1 MSGRR
6 RYATSM
12 DDSTPSSSSPGAGT
26 PRVRLQIKQGAAI
39 GPGKAAL
46 LEALERTGSIS
57 AAGRELGMS
66 YRRAWLLIHSVNQ
79 AYKQPLVEA
88 SKGGAGG
95 GGAQL
100 TPLGR
105 EVLSLYR
112 RMERKALRA
121 IQTDIDTLQQ
131 LLHE

>member
-1 MSGRR
+1 M
-6 RYATSM
+6 TM
-12 DDSTPSSSSPGAGT
+12 DDNRTAETPPTSAATPQ
-26 PRVRLQIKQGAAI
+26 PRVRLQIKQGTAL

-57 AAGRELGMS
+57 AAGRELDMS

-105 EVLSLYR
+105 EVLSIYR

-121 IQTDIDTLQQ
+121 IQPDLDVLQK
-131 LLHE
+131 LLHD

>member
-1 MSGRR
+1 
-6 RYATSM
+6 M
-12 DDSTPSSSSPGAGT
+12 DDVKTPSVPDSEL

-57 AAGRELGMS
+57 AAGRDLGMS

-79 AYKQPLVEA
+79 AYKEPLVEA

-105 EVLSLYR
+105 EVLSIYR
-112 RMERKALRA
+112 RMERKAIRA
-121 IQTDIDTLQQ
+121 IQPEIDILQR
-131 LLHE
+131 LLRG

>member
-1 MSGRR
+1 
-6 RYATSM
+6 M
-12 DDSTPSSSSPGAGT
+12 DDVKTPSVPDGEL

-57 AAGRELGMS
+57 AAGRDLGMS

-79 AYKQPLVEA
+79 AYKEPLVEA

-105 EVLSLYR
+105 EVLSIYR
-112 RMERKALRA
+112 RMERKAIRA
-121 IQTDIDTLQQ
+121 IQPEIDILQR
-131 LLHE
+131 LLRG

>member
-1 MSGRR
+1 MHMDENNTEHG
-6 RYATSM
+6 TSPHPAI
-12 DDSTPSSSSPGAGT
+12 SL
-26 PRVRLQIKQGAAI
+26 PRVRLQIKQGTAL

-57 AAGRELGMS
+57 AAGRELNMS

-79 AYKQPLVEA
+79 AYKEPLVEA

-95 GGAQL
+95 GGALL

-105 EVLSLYR
+105 EVLSIYR

-121 IQTDIDTLQQ
+121 IQPDLDILQK

>member
-1 MSGRR
+1 
-6 RYATSM
+6 M
-12 DDSTPSSSSPGAGT
+12 DENSTTDSVSSPAESSPT
-26 PRVRLQIKQGAAI
+26 RVRLQIKQGTAL

-57 AAGRELGMS
+57 AAGRELNMS

-79 AYKQPLVEA
+79 AYKEPLVEA

-95 GGAQL
+95 GGAIL

-105 EVLSLYR
+105 EVLSIYR

-121 IQTDIDTLQQ
+121 IQPDLDVLQK

>member
-1 MSGRR
+1 
-6 RYATSM
+6 M
-12 DDSTPSSSSPGAGT
+12 DENSTFPSSPSRSQ
-26 PRVRLQIKQGAAI
+26 PRVRLQIKQGTAI

-57 AAGRELGMS
+57 AAGRELEMS

-105 EVLSLYR
+105 EVLSIYR

-121 IQTDIDTLQQ
+121 IQTDLEALEK
-131 LLHE
+131 LLHD

>member
-1 MSGRR
+1 MNENGT
-6 RYATSM
+6 A
-12 DDSTPSSSSPGAGT
+12 DDKAPLPPADTA
-26 PRVRLQIKQGAAI
+26 RVRLQIKQGTAL

-46 LEALERTGSIS
+46 LEALKRTGSIS
-57 AAGRELGMS
+57 AAGRALDMS

-79 AYKQPLVEA
+79 AYKEPLVEA
-88 SKGGAGG
+88 SKGGAGV

-105 EVLSLYR
+105 EVLSIYR

-121 IQTDIDTLQQ
+121 IQPDLDVLQK
-131 LLHE
+131 LLRE

>member
-1 MSGRR
+1 MNENSPND
-6 RYATSM
+6 SM
-12 DDSTPSSSSPGAGT
+12 SSPASASA
-26 PRVRLQIKQGAAI
+26 PRVRLQIKQGTAL

-57 AAGRELGMS
+57 AAGRELNMS

-95 GGAQL
+95 GGALL

-105 EVLSLYR
+105 EVLSIYR

-121 IQTDIDTLQQ
+121 IQPDLDLLQK
-131 LLHE
+131 LLHD

>member
-1 MSGRR
+1 MNDLNSV
-6 RYATSM
+6 
-12 DDSTPSSSSPGAGT
+12 SPAEAKP
-26 PRVRLQIKQGAAI
+26 PRVRLQIKQGTAI

-79 AYKQPLVEA
+79 AYKEPLVEA

-100 TPLGR
+100 TSLGR
-105 EVLSLYR
+105 EVLAIYR
-112 RMERKALRA
+112 RMERKAVRA
-121 IQTDIDTLQQ
+121 IQPEIDTLQR
-131 LLHE
+131 LLHD

>member
-1 MSGRR
+1 
-6 RYATSM
+6 M
-12 DDSTPSSSSPGAGT
+12 DENNTTDGVPSPPEPHL
-26 PRVRLQIKQGAAI
+26 PRVRLQIKQGTAL

-57 AAGRELGMS
+57 AAGRELNMS

-79 AYKQPLVEA
+79 AYREPLVEA

-95 GGAQL
+95 GGAIL

-105 EVLSLYR
+105 EVLSIYR

-121 IQTDIDTLQQ
+121 IQPDLDVLQK
-131 LLHE
+131 LLHDSP

>member
-1 MSGRR
+1 
-6 RYATSM
+6 M
-12 DDSTPSSSSPGAGT
+12 DDVKTVSTPDGEL

-57 AAGRELGMS
+57 AAGRDLGMS

-79 AYKQPLVEA
+79 AYKEPLVEA

-105 EVLSLYR
+105 EVLSIYR
-112 RMERKALRA
+112 RMERKAIRA
-121 IQTDIDTLQQ
+121 IQPEIDILQR
-131 LLHE
+131 LLRG

>member
-1 MSGRR
+1 MDENSPND
-6 RYATSM
+6 SM
-12 DDSTPSSSSPGAGT
+12 SSPPAA
-26 PRVRLQIKQGAAI
+26 PRVRLQIKQGTAL

-57 AAGRELGMS
+57 AAGRELNMS

-95 GGAQL
+95 GGALL

-105 EVLSLYR
+105 EVLSIYR

-121 IQTDIDTLQQ
+121 IQPDLDVLQK

>member
-1 MSGRR
+1 MNEKGTTDES
-6 RYATSM
+6 AVE
-12 DDSTPSSSSPGAGT
+12 GAAPAAAL
-26 PRVRLQIKQGAAI
+26 PRVRLQIKQGAAL

-57 AAGRELGMS
+57 AAGRELEMS

-79 AYKQPLVEA
+79 AYQEPLVEA

-105 EVLSLYR
+105 EVLSIYR

-121 IQTDIDTLQQ
+121 IQPDLDVLQK
-131 LLHE
+131 LLRK

>member
-1 MSGRR
+1 MTDPT
-6 RYATSM
+6 ATDAASL
-12 DDSTPSSSSPGAGT
+12 AAAL
-26 PRVRLQIKQGAAI
+26 PRVRLQIKQGVAH

-57 AAGRELGMS
+57 AAGRALDMS

-79 AYKQPLVEA
+79 AYQSPLVEA
-88 SKGGAGG
+88 VKGGAGG

-105 EVLSLYR
+105 EVLSIYR

-121 IQTDIDTLQQ
+121 IQPDLELLQG
-131 LLHE
+131 LLLIRPHKD

>member
-1 MSGRR
+1 
-6 RYATSM
+6 M
-12 DDSTPSSSSPGAGT
+12 DENSTHDSASPPTVASP
-26 PRVRLQIKQGAAI
+26 PRVRLQIKQGTAL

-57 AAGRELGMS
+57 AAGRELNMS

-88 SKGGAGG
+88 TKGGAGG
-95 GGAQL
+95 GGALL

-105 EVLSLYR
+105 EVLSIYR

-121 IQTDIDTLQQ
+121 IQPDLEELQK
-131 LLHE
+131 LLHD

>member
-1 MSGRR
+1 
-6 RYATSM
+6 M
-12 DDSTPSSSSPGAGT
+12 DENSTTDSVSSPPET
-26 PRVRLQIKQGAAI
+26 SLPRVRLQIKQGTAL

-57 AAGRELGMS
+57 AAGRELNMS

-88 SKGGAGG
+88 SKGGVGG
-95 GGAQL
+95 GGAIL

-105 EVLSLYR
+105 EVLSIYR

-121 IQTDIDTLQQ
+121 IQPDLDVLQK
-131 LLHE
+131 LLHD

>member
-1 MSGRR
+1 
-6 RYATSM
+6 M
-12 DDSTPSSSSPGAGT
+12 DENSTTDSVSSAPSSPT
-26 PRVRLQIKQGAAI
+26 RVRLQIKQGAAI

-57 AAGRELGMS
+57 AAGREMGMS

-79 AYKQPLVEA
+79 AYRQPLVEA

-121 IQTDIDTLQQ
+121 IQTDIDVLQK

>member
-1 MSGRR
+1 MRMEQNSP
-6 RYATSM
+6 T
-12 DDSTPSSSSPGAGT
+12 DTPPPPSVRNP
-26 PRVRLQIKQGAAI
+26 PRVRLQIKQGTAL

-46 LEALERTGSIS
+46 LEALDRTGSIS
-57 AAGRELGMS
+57 AAGRELNMS

-79 AYKQPLVEA
+79 AYKEPLVVA

-95 GGAQL
+95 GGAEL

-105 EVLSLYR
+105 EVLAIYR

-121 IQTDIDTLQQ
+121 IQQDLETLQS
-131 LLHE
+131 LLHD

>member
-1 MSGRR
+1 MDENS
-6 RYATSM
+6 TS
-12 DDSTPSSSSPGAGT
+12 PSSPPRSQ
-26 PRVRLQIKQGAAI
+26 PRVRLQIKQGTAI

-57 AAGRELGMS
+57 AAGRELDMS

-105 EVLSLYR
+105 EVLSIYR

-121 IQTDIDTLQQ
+121 IQADLETLEK
-131 LLHE
+131 LLHD

>member
-1 MSGRR
+1 
-6 RYATSM
+6 M
-12 DDSTPSSSSPGAGT
+12 DENSTTDSVSSPPEASL
-26 PRVRLQIKQGAAI
+26 PRVRLQIKQGTAL

-57 AAGRELGMS
+57 AAGRELNMS

-95 GGAQL
+95 GGAIL

-105 EVLSLYR
+105 EVLSIYR

-121 IQTDIDTLQQ
+121 IQPDLDVLQK
-131 LLHE
+131 LLHD

>member
-1 MSGRR
+1 
-6 RYATSM
+6 M
-12 DDSTPSSSSPGAGT
+12 DENNTTDGVPSPPE
-26 PRVRLQIKQGAAI
+26 PRVRLQIKQGTAL

-57 AAGRELGMS
+57 AAGRELNMS

-79 AYKQPLVEA
+79 AYREPLVEA

-95 GGAQL
+95 GGAIL

-105 EVLSLYR
+105 EVLSIYR

-121 IQTDIDTLQQ
+121 IQPDLDVLQK
-131 LLHE
+131 LLHDSP

>member
-1 MSGRR
+1 MDENSPND
-6 RYATSM
+6 SM
-12 DDSTPSSSSPGAGT
+12 SSPAAASP
-26 PRVRLQIKQGAAI
+26 PRVRLQIKQGTAL

-57 AAGRELGMS
+57 AAGRELNMS

-95 GGAQL
+95 GGALL

-105 EVLSLYR
+105 EVLSIYR

-121 IQTDIDTLQQ
+121 IQPDLDVLQK

>member
-1 MSGRR
+1 MDENSPND
-6 RYATSM
+6 SM
-12 DDSTPSSSSPGAGT
+12 SSPAAASP
-26 PRVRLQIKQGAAI
+26 PRVRLQIKQGTAL

-57 AAGRELGMS
+57 AAGRELNMS

-105 EVLSLYR
+105 EVLSIYR

-121 IQTDIDTLQQ
+121 IQPDLDVLQK
-131 LLHE
+131 LLRE

>member
-1 MSGRR
+1 M
-6 RYATSM
+6 TM
-12 DDSTPSSSSPGAGT
+12 DDNRTAETPPNSAAAPQ
-26 PRVRLQIKQGAAI
+26 PRVRLQIKQGTAL

-57 AAGRELGMS
+57 AAGRELDMS

-105 EVLSLYR
+105 EVLSIYR

-121 IQTDIDTLQQ
+121 IQPDLDVLQK
-131 LLHE
+131 LLHD